1 MMLKNFFISMLGALT
16 AFWISIMLLFILGVV
31 FAAGTIVS
39 AIGGAASVAVEKNSV
54 LYLPLSGVIEERQ
67 TAVEFTSLINQEARP
82 VALDDIIRSISAAA
96 MMTASRVSTSTARG
110 LRPEWPP
117 ALPYARPWRISKREE
132 SG

>member
-54 LYLPLSGVIEERQ
+54 LYLPLS
-67 TAVEFTSLINQEARP
+67 
-82 VALDDIIRSISAAA
+82 LD
-96 MMTASRVSTSTARG
+96 
-110 LRPEWPP
+110 LRCC
-117 ALPYARPWRISKREE
+117 
-132 SG
+132 G